1 MATARK
7 PRVQR
12 DSNEAVSDDYV
23 SSPSV
28 PDPAGARIADMAPF
42 IWQQLS
48 DIQKALGGIEAKQT
62 GITDRLQRVEDRTG
76 KLSDRIG
83 RLMWGIAGAGILVTV
98 MFGVAR
104 LFPIKISLEE
114 TTHGEVSTAAKPGPV
129 PALPTK

>member
-7 PRVQR
+7 PRAQQNT
-12 DSNEAVSDDYV
+12 DEAVSDEYI
-23 SSPSV
+23 SSAAV
-28 PDPAGARIADMAPF
+28 PEPTGARMGDMAPF

-62 GITDRLQRVEDRTG
+62 GITERLQRVEDRTG
-76 KLSDRIG
+76 KLTDRIG

-104 LFPIKISLEE
+104 IFPIKISLEE
-114 TTHGEVSTAAKPGPV
+114 AAYGEVSAAAKPA
-129 PALPTK
+129 PAIPKQ